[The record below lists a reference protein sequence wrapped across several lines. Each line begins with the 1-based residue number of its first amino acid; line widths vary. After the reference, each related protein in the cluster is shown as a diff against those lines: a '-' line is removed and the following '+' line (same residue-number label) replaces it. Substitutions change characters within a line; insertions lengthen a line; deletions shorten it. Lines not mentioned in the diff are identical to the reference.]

1 MVHSLYIHVPFC
13 PKKCVYCDF
22 YSIPYDESL
31 AHQYVTALVH
41 EIEIIREKA
50 GELSTVYIGGGTPTT
65 LPTLALVRLMR
76 SVRTLFTLSS
86 DAEITIE
93 ANPGTITRESVEALV
108 GAGINR
114 MSIGIQSFDDNDLK
128 MLGRI
133 YDFQDALKALAVARH
148 GGITNLGIDLIY
160 GIPGQT
166 PEAWFRQ
173 VSRAIEILPEHI
185 SAYEL
190 TIEDGTPLHEAVM
203 SGDVEKPPDETI
215 VSMYFHTIERLTAA
229 GYRHYE
235 ISNFGLPGFQCRHN
249 LNYWDRG
256 EYLGAGAGA
265 HSFMGGRRKKNV
277 ADVEQYLNSL
287 KHGRL
292 PVEDD
297 VEISHEEALKEVIML
312 GLRKTEGVDVAR
324 CMSEFGKDL
333 ISLSEGLI
341 AEGLLVCEQGC
352 LRLTRKGLVVSNTV
366 IATLF
371 ALIEAG

>member
-1 MVHSLYIHVPFC
+1 
-13 PKKCVYCDF
+13 
-22 YSIPYDESL
+22 
-31 AHQYVTALVH
+31 
-41 EIEIIREKA
+41 
-50 GELSTVYIGGGTPTT
+50 
-65 LPTLALVRLMR
+65 MR

-93 ANPGTITRESVEALV
+93 ANPGTITRETVEALI

-133 YDFQDALKALAVARH
+133 YNFQDALKALAVARH
-148 GGITNLGIDLIY
+148 GGIANLGIDLIY

-215 VSMYFHTIERLTAA
+215 VSMYFHTIDRLTAA

-256 EYLGAGAGA
+256 EYLGVGAGA

-312 GLRKTEGVDVAR
+312 GLRKTEGIDVAR